1 MIKTSK
7 FALIGGKKIA
17 KLGVIVYFERSHFI
31 KVTYPLMDTE
41 IELKFLVSDNEVP
54 LIPALIT
61 QFAKRVNNKPAKNL
75 ENAYYDTPS
84 RELRALDIGLRT
96 RCVNDECEQTIK
108 LSGEVLGGLHQRP
121 EYNLP
126 LNGRK
131 PDIFAFDTAIWPMGM
146 RLEPISE
153 NLFPIF
159 TTNFIRRTWLIE
171 TDAGSLIEVVLD
183 KGEVSASGKS
193 EPISE
198 LEIELVE
205 GERTD
210 LFLLAEQLV
219 SQVGMRLGFYSKAAR
234 GYRLADDMPLQP
246 NSEIGF
252 VPLSGDMNQE
262 QAFIKTV
269 NYAIEL
275 VQKHE
280 QCYVNEPS
288 LKTLKRI
295 IDGVRLVRHA
305 FWLFEEFVAKETTD
319 SLRKELKWLLGE
331 LEWVESAIYLK
342 TYTSK
347 RHAYYKRIH
356 NAPELSQ
363 IIDDLKSVQP
373 TKTDLEDLFHCPRY
387 NKLLLS
393 LTRWLIEK
401 SWRQN
406 WDQNA
411 IKSAQSSV
419 RGMTKKTFDQEW
431 KKLRGM
437 FPDKQAMAVEQ
448 YVQTRPHIEEM
459 LLSGNCFGALFEEGE
474 RHSFRAPW
482 MDILAGIYELETL
495 HYLKRLCEGQDAQS
509 FSDILTWL
517 QQKSDFLISAM
528 EQSRQAS
535 INCEPYW

>member
-1 MIKTSK
+1 
-7 FALIGGKKIA
+7 
-17 KLGVIVYFERSHFI
+17 
-31 KVTYPLMDTE
+31 MDTE

-96 RCVNDECEQTIK
+96 RCQDDDCEQTIK

-126 LNGRK
+126 LKTRK
-131 PDIFAFDTAIWPMGM
+131 PDIFAFDSSIWPMGM
-146 RLEPISE
+146 RLESIAE

-159 TTNFIRRTWLIE
+159 STNFIRRTWLIE
-171 TDAGSLIEVVLD
+171 TESGSLIEVVLD

-193 EPISE
+193 ETISE

-205 GERTD
+205 GDRVD

-219 SQVGMRLGFYSKAAR
+219 AQIGVRLGFYSKAAR
-234 GYRLADDMPLQP
+234 GYRLADDKPLKA
-246 NSEIGF
+246 NKEIGF
-252 VPLSGDMNQE
+252 VPLSSEMNQE
-262 QAFIKTV
+262 QAFIKTI
-269 NYAIEL
+269 NYAIAL

-295 IDGVRLVRHA
+295 IDGVRLIKHA
-305 FWLFEEFVAKETTD
+305 FWLFEEFVARETTD

-331 LEWVESAIYLK
+331 LDWVESAIYLK

-356 NAPELSQ
+356 GAPELSQ
-363 IIDDLKSVQP
+363 VIDDLKSVQP

-393 LTRWLIEK
+393 LTRWLMEK
-401 SWRQN
+401 SWRQQ

-419 RGMTKKTFDQEW
+419 RSMAKKTFDLEW
-431 KKLRGM
+431 KKLKSM
-437 FPDKQAMAVEQ
+437 FPHKSSMSLEQ
-448 YVQTRPHIEEM
+448 YVHTRSSIEEM
-459 LLSGNCFGALFEEGE
+459 LLSGSCLGELFDEEL
-474 RHSFRAPW
+474 RLSFRAPW
-482 MDILAGIYELETL
+482 MDILSGIYELETL
-495 HYLKRLCEGQDAQS
+495 HYLQQLCDGQEAQPL
-509 FSDILTWL
+509 SDILGWL

-528 EQSRQAS
+528 DQSRDAS